1 MSSASLVDGSW
12 YYVLLALG
20 VATGVYRTIGHIV
33 EHVGYE
39 LEYSRQQEEHR
50 RRRKAWHDGP
60 IGELGR
66 LGTASTLSEET
77 LQQLALGPNYGT
89 RKAATE
95 LLIDRAMQPQ
105 MLKTII
111 TSASDTTDEIQQ
123 RQAARVLFMLA
134 QAPWRLGRIAQH
146 GGLEVL
152 IACLGTNDREIA
164 RGAATALAEFVGPAD
179 ADVARENMQ
188 AAADRELL
196 QALQT
201 QLLAGAVG
209 EADATTLAVCVGMAR
224 QYAQRARFGVQMG
237 ALGLAGALLGVARR
251 ALADAELLQAAMEG
265 VVRLCTCA
273 EATGR
278 VQQMEQ
284 LVEQGAVDVVAGCV
298 MQADRNA
305 ASWGIGLLH
314 ELVSRGVGKTALARR
329 TGLVRRLCRRLA
341 TSKYAYTNQLILRA
355 LWCLGSEGDAVLTEL
370 AQPSSL
376 RRVLAVLALE
386 DDAEARQWSVLLL
399 GRVAALPS
407 AHAWLVASPL
417 PRVLRDMAERVLP
430 GQRAVLLPEIA
441 NIIARLCH
449 SIALAPQLAH
459 HTVLADACRAL
470 ATCDVENARLAAL
483 MALINASATS
493 REFLRLAVTRAVRQ
507 QIVRMATDFDRELPR
522 TYAAKALAALLAA
535 AAVPSE
541 MVVHR
546 ALVPFLSRVTTCLRA
561 VYTPVLDDAP
571 CNPWPTS
578 QLPEDSYS
586 AQRLIPHLHAAAV
599 LCSAL
604 HLRLA
609 TEQRIHGHALAATA
623 AIALPPL
630 FAFQQGVLTQLAL
643 SLRFLLGVNAEV
655 AAFVGACDPAKIS
668 DIDTL
673 LFPARA
679 DNKRSV
685 RHHTMRLAV
694 DAFVGAYYLPCRADS
709 HFIAAAADSRALL
722 CSNVSHKLCLNS
734 TTAAAAAAPWLDT
747 HVPRRSGRGGRE
759 GDFDGGME
767 NPRLR
772 CMFPLLNATLGALAE
787 LLNPALQVQPPHV
800 ARQTL
805 WLARIIYHE
814 LPPLRASV
822 MRVLSMIDCRALS
835 ASDATGLAS
844 LCAAY
849 LVDHA
854 PASRAFAETAAL
866 ARQLCPRSAAAPA
879 SSLDSGSDS
888 VATQIVLDLSSLAW
902 REWLTALSP
911 CFGVNSDAEHP
922 SDMYFSLYPETQ
934 PAVQQQLA
942 HVYAR
947 YALDRYVA
955 GWVSSDELYAC
966 VDAPGASTQP
976 GPWIVDRSGPRGAA
990 QPPTPAH
997 GLDADPADLSIAS
1010 TAPIAS
1016 PGIRPPSPFPDS
1028 IIDIDV
1034 APSVLAGASAA
1045 QPSLIAEPGIH
1056 FHNQAP
1062 LFPGFV
1068 VLADGRTI
1076 WNSSWKFESVRMR
1089 TGIDGRL
1096 GGVHRF
1102 YVRLLT
1108 SGLMQIGWCSNLCG
1122 FHPESGEGVGDDYE
1136 SVAYDGFRERKW
1148 YGTSEEKR
1156 YGERWEAGD
1165 IIAAE
1170 LDLDND
1176 RVSFYRNSNPLGLA
1190 FGINEHGSIEGV
1202 ESGFQGLS
1210 RDRTWYPAFSFA
1222 SEQGLVFLGAED
1234 PIHNIPRSSSSPVEN
1249 ILIEVLETHSLRQP
1263 AANHGKNVELS
1274 TTSVE
1279 DLRDLG
1285 IVKAYRLRFEFQDL
1299 DTMPCFALTLPA
1311 GMGRITVGPLTDPAT
1326 LSTYL
1331 QPQWWAVWTDAGP
1344 DKGCAGRIESLALR
1358 YTPASEMREWFARAA
1373 AGDADVRQRN
1383 VLTSVVPSSSWI
1395 YIVVLADGRLCIAS
1409 VCDNMPLGSA
1419 TPVVFDIGPEAASA
1433 YVGPNGHMWLP
1444 TASPAMISFELQPIC
1459 V

>member
-1 MSSASLVDGSW
+1 MSSASLVDGPW

-20 VATGVYRTIGHIV
+20 TATGVYRTIGHIV
-33 EHVGYE
+33 EHAGYE
-39 LEYSRQQEEHR
+39 LEYSKQEQEYR

-66 LGTASTLSEET
+66 LGTASALSEET

-95 LLIDRAMQPQ
+95 LMIDRAMQPR
-105 MLKTII
+105 MLRIII
-111 TSASDTTDEIQQ
+111 TAASDASDEIQR

-134 QAPWRLGRIAQH
+134 QAPWRLMRIAQH
-146 GGLEVL
+146 GGLEAL
-152 IACLGTNDREIA
+152 IVCLGTNDREIA

-179 ADVARENMQ
+179 ADAARENMQ
-188 AAADRELL
+188 AAADRGLL

-201 QLLAGAVG
+201 QLQAGAIG
-209 EADATTLAVCVGMAR
+209 RADATTLAVCVGMAR

-284 LVEQGAVDVVAGCV
+284 LVEQGAVDVVVGCV

-355 LWCLGSEGDAVLTEL
+355 LWCLGSEGDAVLKEL
-370 AQPSSL
+370 AQPGSL

-407 AHAWLVASPL
+407 THAWLVASPL

-441 NIIARLCH
+441 NIISRLCH
-449 SIALAPQLAH
+449 SIALAPQLAR

-493 REFLRLAVTRAVRQ
+493 REFLRLAISRAVRQ
-507 QIVRMATDFDRELPR
+507 QIVRMVTDFDRELPR

-541 MVVHR
+541 MAVHQ
-546 ALVPFLSRVTTCLRA
+546 ALVPFLNRVTTCLRV
-561 VYTPVLDDAP
+561 VYTPVLDGAP
-571 CNPWPTS
+571 GDPWPAS

-586 AQRLIPHLHAAAV
+586 AQRLIPHLHAAVV

-609 TEQRIHGHALAATA
+609 AEQHIHGHALAATA
-623 AIALPPL
+623 VIALPPL

-643 SLRFLLGVNAEV
+643 CLRFLLGVNAEI
-655 AAFVGACDPAKIS
+655 AAFVGACDPAKFP

-679 DNKRSV
+679 NNKRAV
-685 RHHTMRLAV
+685 RHHAMRLAV
-694 DAFVGAYYLPCRADS
+694 DAFVGAYYLPCRADP
-709 HFIAAAADSRALL
+709 HFVAAAADSRDLL
-722 CSNVSHKLCLNS
+722 CSNVSHKLCLHS
-734 TTAAAAAAPWLDT
+734 TRAAATSWLDIQ
-747 HVPRRSGRGGRE
+747 VPRRSARSGRE

-772 CMFPLLNATLGALAE
+772 CMLPLLNATLAALAE
-787 LLNPALQVQPPHV
+787 LLDPALQVQPPYI

-805 WLARIIYHE
+805 WLTRIIYHE
-814 LPPLRASV
+814 LPSLRASV

-835 ASDATGLAS
+835 ASDAAGLAS

-849 LVDHA
+849 LVDNA
-854 PASRAFAETAAL
+854 PASRALAETAAL
-866 ARQLCPRSAAAPA
+866 ARQLCPRPAAAPA
-879 SSLDSGSDS
+879 SSLVSDLDS
-888 VATQIVLDLSSLAW
+888 VATKIVLDLLPLAW
-902 REWLTALSP
+902 REWLAALSP
-911 CFGVNSDAEHP
+911 CFGVNADAEHP

-934 PAVQQQLA
+934 PAVQLQLGQ
-942 HVYAR
+942 VYAR
-947 YALDRYVA
+947 YALDRHVA

-966 VDAPGASTQP
+966 VDAPGAAAQP

-990 QPPTPAH
+990 QPPTPVH
-997 GLDADPADLSIAS
+997 GIDADPADLSIAS
-1010 TAPIAS
+1010 TTPIAS
-1016 PGIRPPSPFPDS
+1016 PSIRPPSPFPDS

-1034 APSVLAGASAA
+1034 TPSVLAGASAA
-1045 QPSLIAEPGIH
+1045 QPPLIAEPGIH

-1068 VLADGRTI
+1068 ALADGRTI

-1089 TGIDGRL
+1089 TGVDGRL

-1148 YGTSEEKR
+1148 YGTSEEMH

-1176 RVSFYRNSNPLGLA
+1176 RVSFYRNANPLGLA

-1234 PIHNIPRSSSSPVEN
+1234 PIQNIPRSSSSSMEN
-1249 ILIEVLETHSLRQP
+1249 ISIEVLETRSLRQP
-1263 AANHGKNVELS
+1263 AANHREDVELS
-1274 TTSVE
+1274 TTSVD
-1279 DLRDLG
+1279 DLRNLG
-1285 IVKAYRLRFEFQDL
+1285 IVKAFRLRFEFQDL

-1311 GMGRITVGPLTDPAT
+1311 DMGRITVGPLTDPAT

-1344 DKGCAGRIESLALR
+1344 DRGRAGRIESLALR
-1358 YTPASEMREWFARAA
+1358 YTPASEMREWFVRAA
-1373 AGDADVRQRN
+1373 TGNAGVRQRN
-1383 VLTSVVPSSSWI
+1383 VLTGVVPSSSWI
-1395 YIVVLADGRLCIAS
+1395 YVIVLADGRLCIAS
-1409 VCDNMPLGSA
+1409 VSDNVPLGSA
-1419 TPVVFDIGPEAASA
+1419 TPVVFDIGSEAASA